1 MKNYKRVLFLVFFL
15 FTSLLYAQQKITILT
30 SNTIL
35 ADVVSNLVDD
45 DDFVVDCLLEPG
57 IDPHSYEP
65 VTGDVKKIFSSD
77 VLIVNGLHLEGWLG
91 KMLNEPK
98 KCPVIVAT
106 QNINPIQNSNTFE
119 SPDPHVWM
127 DPLLM
132 KEMVKHIS
140 SSLKSCYPEK
150 QKVISLLET
159 QYQNKLDQ
167 THDYILLKSSK
178 IPQQKR
184 ILITTHDAFRYYG
197 NRYGFEV
204 LSAMGIS
211 TDAEVMIEDMV
222 KLSKTVKEKQI
233 AAVFVES
240 TLNPKFFDQFAKD
253 HKILLGKQLYADAL
267 GPMDSNAD
275 TYLKMLV
282 SNTDNIV
289 ESLSKTIP
297 EQKHLVSEIPY
308 QLIFVL
314 VFLFGFIFWVVTR
327 KIHKKGNH
335 SGNWGKYT
343 ILIDDV
349 SCSYHSKPVLSHI
362 NLELESGKLY
372 GLLGPN
378 GAGKSTFFK
387 SILGLVKPD
396 SGKILINNLNI
407 EQVRDKIAYIPQKE
421 EIDWSFPATVLD
433 IVLTGRIPHK
443 KVFQL
448 FNEKDKNKAY
458 EALQKVD
465 MLPFKDR
472 QIGGLSGGQQ
482 QRVFIARALCEEAE
496 ILMFDEPFV
505 GVDAKSEEK
514 IVSLIKSLVKEKK
527 TVLIIHHDL
536 GKVKDYFDSVIM
548 INRRLVAFG
557 PTSEVFND
565 KNISEAYG
573 GRPSI
578 LDEADKLLKG

>member
-1 MKNYKRVLFLVFFL
+1 MMMRHSRLALWA
-15 FTSLLYAQQKITILT
+15 LYFSCFWCFAQQQTIVLT

-35 ADVVSNLVDD
+35 EDVVKNLVDES
-45 DDFVVDCLLEPG
+45 FRVECLLDPG

-65 VTGDVKKIFSSD
+65 VTGDLKKIQQSD
-77 VLIVNGLHLEGWLG
+77 AMVINGLHLEGWMA
-91 KMLNEPK
+91 KMFNVPK
-98 KCPVIVAT
+98 NCPIIIAS
-106 QNINPIQNSNTFE
+106 QQLNPIKTSEQFD

-132 KEMVKHIS
+132 KEMVKEMAEKLKICFPENAKSLTIREKAYLAQLDSLHEHILS
-140 SSLKSCYPEK
+140 RVS
-150 QKVISLLET
+150 Q
-159 QYQNKLDQ
+159 
-167 THDYILLKSSK
+167 
-178 IPQQKR
+178 IPKNQR
-184 ILITTHDAFRYYG
+184 ILITTHDAFRYFG

-204 LSAMGIS
+204 LSAMGTS
-211 TDAEVMIEDMV
+211 TDAEVMIEDMML
-222 KLSKTVKEKQI
+222 LSKAVKEKKI

-253 HKILLGKQLYADAL
+253 HNIALGGKLYADAL
-267 GPMDSNAD
+267 GEKGSKAD
-275 TYLKMLV
+275 TYVKMMRA
-282 SNTDNIV
+282 NTETIV
-289 ESLSKTIP
+289 ESLSKNET
-297 EQKHLVSEIPY
+297 QSQHLVSTIPY
-308 QLIFVL
+308 QMILIL
-314 VFLFGFIFWVVTR
+314 AFLFGSVFWVVTK
-327 KIHKKGNH
+327 KIHSKGNK
-335 SGNWGKYT
+335 SGKWENYT

-349 SCSYHSKPVLSHI
+349 SCSYQSKPVLSHL

-387 SILGLVKPD
+387 AILGLVKPD
-396 SGKILINNLNI
+396 SGRILINNLKI
-407 EQVRDKIAYIPQKE
+407 EDVRDKIAYIPQKE
-421 EIDWSFPATVLD
+421 DIDWSFPATVLD

-443 KVFQL
+443 KVFER
-448 FNEKDKNKAY
+448 FNEHDKRKAY

-465 MLPFKDR
+465 MLPFKER

-482 QRVFIARALCEEAE
+482 QRVFIARALCEDAE

-514 IVSLIKSLVKEKK
+514 IVALIKSLVKERK

-536 GKVKDYFDSVIM
+536 GKVKEYFDSVIM

-557 PTSEVFND
+557 PTAEIFTP

-578 LDEADKLLKG
+578 LEEADKLLRG